1 MTDIQNIEVSPME
14 HPLAGQVIAL
24 TSGGTG
30 GHMFPAVALAR
41 ALVRRG
47 AHVLFF
53 TDARASRYTEGV
65 EGVETI
71 ILPAGGIAGTRRLR
85 RGRGGRRRAQRS
97 VPLCP

>member
-41 ALVRRG
+41 ALVRR
-47 AHVLFF
+47 
-53 TDARASRYTEGV
+53 
-65 EGVETI
+65 
-71 ILPAGGIAGTRRLR
+71 
-85 RGRGGRRRAQRS
+85 
-97 VPLCP
+97 